1 MQQDKMLKLIRNG
14 DMPEPAVSCPETV
27 EVSAEDSPYAVY
39 YERKRAR
46 LGHKLA
52 TMLPEHFHI
61 EPTTPPV
68 VPQENVY
75 DINR

>member
-1 MQQDKMLKLIRNG
+1 MLKLIRNG
-14 DMPEPAVSCPETV
+14 DTPEPGVSCPETI
-27 EVSAEDSPYAVY
+27 EVPAGDSPYAVD

-52 TMLPEHFHI
+52 AMLPEHFHI

-68 VPQENVY
+68 VPPENVY